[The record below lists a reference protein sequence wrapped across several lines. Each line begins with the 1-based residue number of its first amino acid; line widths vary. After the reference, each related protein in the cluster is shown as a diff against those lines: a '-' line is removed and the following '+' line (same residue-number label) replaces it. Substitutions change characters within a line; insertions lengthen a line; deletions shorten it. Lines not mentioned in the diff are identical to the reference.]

1 MHVEAS
7 IMTLHRFGN
16 TSSSS
21 IWYKLAYTEAKGI
34 MRKGNRVWQIVFG
47 RGFKCNRAV
56 WQALRHVKASPK
68 SPWKDCIHRTGL
80 RMEMNPFKCTS
91 DGKHKTEKLEELGNM
106 LTGLDAG
113 DSIVIAKSFS
123 HMLNLA
129 NLAEEVQIAYRRS
142 SNLALPQGTSMIHL
156 LQSTHKITL
165 VKQISFV
172 ADSY

>member
-68 SPWKDCIHRTGL
+68 SPWKDCIHRYPVQDDSEIVA
-80 RMEMNPFKCTS
+80 MIK
-91 DGKHKTEKLEELGNM
+91 EL
-106 LTGLDAG
+106 L
-113 DSIVIAKSFS
+113 IVQF
-123 HMLNLA
+123 
-129 NLAEEVQIAYRRS
+129 
-142 SNLALPQGTSMIHL
+142 L
-156 LQSTHKITL
+156 LIVL
-165 VKQISFV
+165 VIL
-172 ADSY
+172 

>member
-68 SPWKDCIHRTGL
+68 SPWKDCIHRYPVQDWTQNGNESFQVHL
-80 RMEMNPFKCTS
+80 RWLIWLEQFREILTS
-91 DGKHKTEKLEELGNM
+91 TKKNVLHVSGFS
-106 LTGLDAG
+106 
-113 DSIVIAKSFS
+113 SIVAIGMQQK
-123 HMLNLA
+123 
-129 NLAEEVQIAYRRS
+129 R
-142 SNLALPQGTSMIHL
+142 
-156 LQSTHKITL
+156 
-165 VKQISFV
+165 
-172 ADSY
+172 